1 MEAFQNGMPLVL
13 ILDHINGNNRDD
25 RLENL
30 RWVCPN
36 CNMQLPT
43 TNGRNKRRIVYNR
56 PIRDQ
61 HKYCVDCGKEISTR
75 SIRCRDCD
83 YKNRVNNNE
92 MRISRD
98 DLKNKIRNLTFIK
111 IGEEFGVS
119 DKAITKWCIKYNLP
133 SKKKDIKSYSDAEQE
148 LI

>member
-1 MEAFQNGMPLVL
+1 MEE
-13 ILDHINGNNRDD
+13 I
-25 RLENL
+25 
-30 RWVCPN
+30 
-36 CNMQLPT
+36 
-43 TNGRNKRRIVYNR
+43 KKRIVYNR
-56 PIRDQ
+56 PIRNQ

-75 SIRCRDCD
+75 STRCRDCEH
-83 YKNRVNNNE
+83 KNRVKNNE

-133 SKKKDIKSYSDAEQE
+133 SKKKDIKSYSDAE
-148 LI
+148 